1 MKMPIP
7 CKLVDVG
14 TWQSCASVCG
24 LDEAKGCGGGGGV
37 PWGIKSLI
45 TCRLDCVE
53 KRRLVGGK
61 GDEARVEL

>member
-1 MKMPIP
+1 MKMPITW
-7 CKLVDVG
+7 KLLNVG
-14 TWQSCASVCG
+14 TRQSCASVCER
-24 LDEAKGCGGGGGV
+24 DDAEGCGGGGDV

-53 KRRLVGGK
+53 ARRLVGGK